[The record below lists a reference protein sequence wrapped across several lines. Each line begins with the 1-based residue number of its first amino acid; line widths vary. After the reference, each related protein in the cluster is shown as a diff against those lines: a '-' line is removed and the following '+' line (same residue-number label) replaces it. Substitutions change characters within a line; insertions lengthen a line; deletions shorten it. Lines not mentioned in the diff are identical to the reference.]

1 MTDIK
6 IKIVKDGYR
15 DIAALKV
22 KCSQDAVPLK
32 VILEALKQY
41 KDKDYLNKAFDSN
54 NVAAFA
60 KIGHYY
66 HPLGNITKSLFD
78 KYLNTVVNN

>member
-22 KCSQDAVPLK
+22 QCAQDSVPLR
-32 VILEALKQY
+32 VILEALNQY

-66 HPLGNITKSLFD
+66 HPLGNITKSLFN
-78 KYLNTVVNN
+78 KYLNRVVTP